1 MFGVPSMTG
10 LDDELENKLTNISN
24 WNNQNIDYFHSI
36 MKTHSQS
43 KNLIQFMNPYEDWAP
58 CVEYPKETEGT
69 DNQ

>member
-1 MFGVPSMTG
+1 MTG

-43 KNLIQFMNPYEDWAP
+43 KNLIQFMNHYEDWAP
-58 CVEYPKETEGT
+58 YVEYPKETEGT

>member
-1 MFGVPSMTG
+1 MTG

-43 KNLIQFMNPYEDWAP
+43 KNLIQFMNPYED
-58 CVEYPKETEGT
+58 
-69 DNQ
+69 

>member
-1 MFGVPSMTG
+1 
-10 LDDELENKLTNISN
+10 
-24 WNNQNIDYFHSI
+24 

-43 KNLIQFMNPYEDWAP
+43 KNLIQFMNPYEDLAP

>member
-1 MFGVPSMTG
+1 M
-10 LDDELENKLTNISN
+10 
-24 WNNQNIDYFHSI
+24 

-43 KNLIQFMNPYEDWAP
+43 TNLIQFMNPYEDWAP